1 MKKLS
6 AVYEQIKEALQQKG
20 MSQDDIDKLE
30 QQVKDQIDHMDPP
43 TIAIIGF
50 TGVGKSST
58 LNALF
63 QAGQPTDDVKACTQ
77 VEKVFRGDLEKYIGR
92 KGVINIYDMPGLGES
107 IKADRQ
113 HYDVYSRILPKADVI
128 IWTFHAGDRAMT
140 PMQTAIEYLISRI
153 GDEFTNKLMFAI
165 NKADAIAPGESEWN
179 EKFNIPSSDQK
190 VNLLEAENYVR
201 MRVREILPKWNGPV
215 VSYSAKRRYHLEQLM
230 TAMVEVMPEKT
241 RWRLGELADVAD
253 YLEMVSPEYREYILS
268 LKSENSKN

>member
-1 MKKLS
+1 MRNFGS
-6 AVYEQIKEALQQKG
+6 VFGQIKEALQQKG
-20 MSQDDIDKLE
+20 MSQGDINKIEKHLHE
-30 QQVKDQIDHMDPP
+30 QIDNMEPP

-77 VEKVFRGDLEKYIGR
+77 VEKVFRGDLEEYIGR
-92 KGVINIYDMPGLGES
+92 KGTINIYDMPGLGES
-107 IKADRQ
+107 IRADKH
-113 HYDVYSRILPKADVI
+113 HYEVYARILPKADVI

-140 PMQTAIEYLISRI
+140 PMQTAIEYLISQI

-165 NKADAIAPGESEWN
+165 NKADAIAPGESTWN
-179 EKFNIPSSDQK
+179 EKFNIPSPEQK
-190 VNLLEAENYVR
+190 INLKEAENYVR
-201 MRVREILPKWNGPV
+201 ARVREILPKWNGPV

-230 TAMVEVMPEKT
+230 TAMVEVMSEKT

-268 LKSENSKN
+268 LKAENSK